1 MSGVIFVFFALTWIV
16 ATFALVRWAVR
27 RLFQE
32 PHRATFFSAAVVLAF
47 VAGAY
52 SSFAVRGGP
61 PAPSPQAVQA
71 KYASPH
77 DVTGSCQGA
86 RLSHAVKGL
95 GNLDGFGELR
105 AGKSE
110 PEANGFVADRAG
122 TIEVGG
128 WVADLPNK
136 TPAQAACLVIDGK
149 LDPHA
154 SALYGI
160 ARPDVAASFHGDALV
175 PTGFSLTLPV
185 SNLRRGLHRVSVA
198 VVLASGETDAISS
211 GFSVRVP

>member
-1 MSGVIFVFFALTWIV
+1 MSGAIFVFFALTWIV
-16 ATFALVRWAVR
+16 VVFALLRWAVR

-32 PHRATFFSAAVVLAF
+32 PHRATIFSAAVVLAF

-52 SSFAVRGGP
+52 SSFAGQAGP
-61 PAPSPQAVQA
+61 PAPSPQTARVQ
-71 KYASPH
+71 YAGPH

-86 RLSHAVKGL
+86 HLSHVVKSL
-95 GNLDGFGELR
+95 GNLDGFGEIQ
-105 AGKSE
+105 ATKSE

-128 WVADLPNK
+128 WAADLPNK
-136 TPAQAACLVIDGK
+136 TPAQAVCLVIDGK
-149 LDPHA
+149 LDPRA

-160 ARPDVAASFHGDALV
+160 GRPDVAASLHGDALV
-175 PTGFSLTLPV
+175 PTGFTLTLPV
-185 SNLRRGLHRVSVA
+185 SDLRRGLHRVSVA

-211 GFSVRVP
+211 GFLVRVP